1 MLNRKEAELAAEVL
15 KTRSLTER
23 IELAAA
29 AISWDSPWIPGEHAY
44 TQVKERIDRA
54 LAILNATESPE
65 AIAAPDPSPDPDDL
79 QSTPDFTNEDLSPAS
94 TPKDPET
101 PTLYQSHPDNTDFA
115 GGVHEPLRSG
125 PLTPTSPPGST
136 VQVVLSLEKGDFEE
150 IKNLSDAEGKAVS
163 EYLRDAISIR
173 RYLKARAA
181 IGARFYLEEYGQRR
195 EIVFTQPRTRRL

>member
-1 MLNRKEAELAAEVL
+1 MVPSKTELYKTPRRDVHGEAHSRGGPGDIWERMLNRKEAELAAEVL

-136 VQVVLSLEKGDFEE
+136 VQVVLTACVLF
-150 IKNLSDAEGKAVS
+150 
-163 EYLRDAISIR
+163 
-173 RYLKARAA
+173 
-181 IGARFYLEEYGQRR
+181 
-195 EIVFTQPRTRRL
+195 RTHRLALTH